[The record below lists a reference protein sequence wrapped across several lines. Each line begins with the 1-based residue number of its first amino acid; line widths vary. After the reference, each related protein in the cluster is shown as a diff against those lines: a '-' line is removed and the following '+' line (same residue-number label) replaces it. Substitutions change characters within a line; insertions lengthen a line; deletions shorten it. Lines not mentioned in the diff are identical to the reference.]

1 MKYLKYSILVTTIF
15 SVLSFAQDINDE
27 GEPTTVK
34 SLLELVQEG
43 RTVEQDENSIREA
56 QFLAEKNKQAAIL
69 EAEKRELARQ
79 ERIAEQLEAEY
90 KANEEILK
98 VKEEAYKKEL
108 GSLVELFGH
117 LQSTAGEASSLFY
130 ESLSAAEYG
139 RERELFLNELS
150 SKLSEATVLPT
161 IIELERLWF
170 ELQREM
176 VAGSEVS
183 KFTANVINLDGESI
197 SCEVTRV
204 ALYNAVCDGKYLEY
218 IPSKGQYAFL
228 AKQPAGK
235 YRSGAKRISNADPG
249 DIIKFSVDPTGPAGG
264 SLLANL
270 ILAPSLLERINQGRE
285 VGYIIIIVGLF
296 GIGIALWK
304 LYQLYM
310 MGIAVRKQASAS
322 EPNSNNPLGRVL
334 QVGRENLSKDIETLE
349 LKLAEAIMAERPSI
363 EKGINVVKIISVVAP
378 LAGLLG
384 TVTGMIVT
392 FQQITLFGTGDPKIM
407 AGGISQALVTTVL
420 GLVVAIP
427 TTLLHSFASSSARGI
442 INVLEEQ
449 STGIVAEHSDK
460 S

>member
-1 MKYLKYSILVTTIF
+1 MKYLKYSILLTTIF
-15 SVLSFAQDINDE
+15 SVLSYAQDINDE

-117 LQSTAGEASSLFY
+117 LQSTAGEASSLFS
-130 ESLSAAEYG
+130 ESLTAAEYG

-150 SKLSEATVLPT
+150 SKMSEATVLPT

-183 KFTANVINLDGESI
+183 KFTANVINLDGESV
-197 SCEVTRV
+197 SCQVTRV

-334 QVGRENLSKDIETLE
+334 PVSYTHLRAHET
-349 LKLAEAIMAERPSI
+349 S
-363 EKGINVVKIISVVAP
+363 
-378 LAGLLG
+378 
-384 TVTGMIVT
+384 
-392 FQQITLFGTGDPKIM
+392 
-407 AGGISQALVTTVL
+407 
-420 GLVVAIP
+420 
-427 TTLLHSFASSSARGI
+427 
-442 INVLEEQ
+442 
-449 STGIVAEHSDK
+449 
-460 S
+460 

>member
-1 MKYLKYSILVTTIF
+1 MKYLKYSILLTTIF
-15 SVLSFAQDINDE
+15 SVLSYAQDINDE

-117 LQSTAGEASSLFY
+117 LQSTAGEASSLFS
-130 ESLSAAEYG
+130 ESLTAAEYG

-150 SKLSEATVLPT
+150 SKMSEATVLPT

-218 IPSKGQYAFL
+218 IPSKFN
-228 AKQPAGK
+228 K
-235 YRSGAKRISNADPG
+235 YSI
-249 DIIKFSVDPTGPAGG
+249 
-264 SLLANL
+264 
-270 ILAPSLLERINQGRE
+270 ILAIKESDKQIGKLLGFAKKN
-285 VGYIIIIVGLF
+285 
-296 GIGIALWK
+296 
-304 LYQLYM
+304 
-310 MGIAVRKQASAS
+310 
-322 EPNSNNPLGRVL
+322 NSDLL
-334 QVGRENLSKDIETLE
+334 
-349 LKLAEAIMAERPSI
+349 
-363 EKGINVVKIISVVAP
+363 IISGMGQKARERGVYLGELQFHDFQKLKKVILFTEKD
-378 LAGLLG
+378 LAHLQL
-384 TVTGMIVT
+384 
-392 FQQITLFGTGDPKIM
+392 KIM
-407 AGGISQALVTTVL
+407 QY
-420 GLVVAIP
+420 
-427 TTLLHSFASSSARGI
+427 
-442 INVLEEQ
+442 
-449 STGIVAEHSDK
+449 
-460 S
+460 